1 MSKTTNSNQVVLGSG
16 SSNINAYGLI
26 RKGIFENLEKQNI
39 IAVEYGNKRTSK
51 TGSIIQ
57 PVKKI
62 HYMDA
67 VFNVSACKINELACL
82 CECMAS
88 GMDIEAIIESVE
100 DLYTYKV
107 EKTDFKGGN
116 NTIENRNNITN
127 FVDDVIS
134 GNLNRLQG
142 LLNRIILENSFDLVF
157 EGMIFSK
164 QDTITCLKLMGNKN
178 EQAKK
183 LIQSIL

>member
-1 MSKTTNSNQVVLGSG
+1 MTKTSLNQVVLGSG

-26 RKGIFENLEKQNI
+26 RKGIFKNLEKQGI
-39 IAVEYGNKRTSK
+39 ITVECGNKRTSK

-57 PVKKI
+57 PVKKVK
-62 HYMDA
+62 YMG
-67 VFNVSACKINELACL
+67 VTFNVTSCKINELACL

-88 GMDIEAIIESVE
+88 GMDVEDIIESVE
-100 DLYTYKV
+100 DLYTYKI
-107 EKTDFKGGN
+107 EKTAFKGGN
-116 NTIENRNNITN
+116 NTIENRNNIVN
-127 FVDDVIS
+127 FTDDVIK

-142 LLNRIILENSFDLVF
+142 FLNRIILENSFDLVY
-157 EGMIFSK
+157 EGMLFTK

>member
-1 MSKTTNSNQVVLGSG
+1 MCKEKNIVLGSG

-39 IAVEYGNKRTSK
+39 IVIEYGNKRTSK
-51 TGSIIQ
+51 SGSIIQ
-57 PVKKI
+57 CVRKI
-62 HYMDA
+62 HYMG
-67 VFNVSACKINELACL
+67 VTFNVSACKVNELACM

-88 GMDIEAIIESVE
+88 GMDIDMLIETVE

-107 EKTDFKGGN
+107 EKTEFKGGN
-116 NTIENRNNITN
+116 DTIQNRNNITN
-127 FVDDVIS
+127 FVNDVID

-142 LLNRIILENSFDLVF
+142 FLNRIILENSLNIVY
-157 EGMIFSK
+157 EGMIFQK
-164 QDTITCLKLMGNKN
+164 QDTLFSLKLIGNKN
-178 EQAKK
+178 EQAKE